1 VADPGLVAAVERAA
15 LWAWP
20 PREVRFLHGWLLR
33 AGGPLAPRRVSS
45 AQTLAFD
52 ASGRLESAIGEVEA
66 WYAARGLPACFQL
79 TEAAAPRGLDAAL
92 AARGYVREGE
102 SLVMLGD
109 PAVVAGAVDGG
120 PVEILHRPRQSAL
133 AAMADPLWGD
143 AQRRERAALL
153 ARIRRPHRYGLV
165 TVGGEP
171 AAGGLVVADGPL
183 AGLFALRTQPPFR
196 RQGLARRLVGAL
208 AGWARDQGAERLY
221 LQVEADNAPAIALYA
236 RLGFAA
242 AYRYG
247 YRKATES

>member
-1 VADPGLVAAVERAA
+1 MAVDPALVAAVERAA

-20 PREVRFLHGWLLR
+20 PRETRHLRGWLLR
-33 AGGPLAPRRVSS
+33 AGGPLSPRRVNS
-45 AQTLAFD
+45 AQTLVFD
-52 ASGRLESAIGEVEA
+52 DPSRLDAAITEAEA

-79 TEAAAPRGLDAAL
+79 TDAAVPAGLDAAL
-92 AARGYVREGE
+92 ADRGYARESE

-109 PAVVAGAVDGG
+109 PAAAAAGDDGT
-120 PVEILHRPRQSAL
+120 VEILHRPLQSVL

-143 AQRRERAALL
+143 PQRRERAALL

-171 AAGGLVVADGPL
+171 AAGGLVVADGQL

-196 RQGLARRLVGAL
+196 RQGLARRLVA
-208 AGWARDQGAERLY
+208 ACAAWARTQGAERLY

-236 RLGFAA
+236 GLGFAA

-247 YRKATES
+247 YRKATEC

>member
-1 VADPGLVAAVERAA
+1 LADPDLVAAVERAA

-52 ASGRLESAIGEVEA
+52 ASDRLAAAIGETEA

-79 TEAAAPRGLDAAL
+79 TDVAAPPGLDAVL
-92 AARGYVREGE
+92 AERGYVREGE

-109 PAVVAGAVDGG
+109 PATAAAADGG
-120 PVEILHRPRQSAL
+120 AVEILHRPRQSAL

-171 AAGGLVVADGPL
+171 AAGGLVVADGAL

-196 RQGLARRLVGAL
+196 RQGLARRLVAAL
-208 AGWARDQGAERLY
+208 SAWAREQGAEQLY
-221 LQVEADNAPAIALYA
+221 LQVEAENAPALALYA
-236 RLGFAA
+236 GLGFAA

-247 YRKATES
+247 YRKATDC